1 MRTNEKCNLK
11 VSEVRVILV
20 KHNEGLIGFAS
31 LVLFNSIYISSIG
44 IYRKLSGGYR
54 ITYPTKII
62 NNKNFEIFH
71 PINSELSKYIEES
84 IFTKV
89 KEILGE

>member
-1 MRTNEKCNLK
+1 MRIVEFEKPI
-11 VSEVRVILV
+11 SEINISII
-20 KHNEGLIGFAS
+20 KPKDGLIGFAS
-31 LVLFNSIYISSIG
+31 LVLYNSIYLSSIG

-62 NNKNFEIFH
+62 NNQNFEIFH
-71 PINSELSKYIEES
+71 PINSELSKAIEEA
-84 IFTKV
+84 IFSKI